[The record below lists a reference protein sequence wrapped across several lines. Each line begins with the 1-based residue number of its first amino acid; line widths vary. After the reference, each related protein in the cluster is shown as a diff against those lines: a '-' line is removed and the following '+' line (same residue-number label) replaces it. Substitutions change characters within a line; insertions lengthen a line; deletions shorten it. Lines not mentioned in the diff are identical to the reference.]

1 LVDVAKDTL
10 PSVGRGIISELQ
22 LREAQRSTGLAL
34 LVATLALVLGFF
46 SLSVSEFRP
55 TQTFGILTSLTMLG
69 GLVGNL
75 VILPILVAP
84 KQASK
89 SAEK

>member
-1 LVDVAKDTL
+1 VSENGL
-10 PSVGRGIISELQ
+10 PAVGRAKISEHQ

-34 LVATLALVLGFF
+34 LVATLALVLGFL

-84 KQASK
+84 KQMSK
-89 SAEK
+89 FPEK